1 MDYQS
6 SGFLPLLSDLVME
19 TNRHPTTDLR
29 GDDARVML
37 GALVE
42 VSGPL
47 F

>member
-1 MDYQS
+1 MDHQS

-19 TNRHPTTDLR
+19 TGHHPITDLR
-29 GDDARVML
+29 GDDARVVL

-47 F
+47 I